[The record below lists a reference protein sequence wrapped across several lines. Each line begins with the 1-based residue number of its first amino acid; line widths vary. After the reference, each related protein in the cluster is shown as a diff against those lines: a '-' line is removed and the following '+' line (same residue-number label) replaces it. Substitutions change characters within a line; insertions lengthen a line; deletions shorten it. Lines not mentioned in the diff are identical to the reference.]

1 MYIIPE
7 KKSCCCLNRMR
18 TAKWVIVTMDQKMPE
33 RNMWVMMTGAV
44 EVLKNL
50 YTSDCFKL
58 PDSKKKV
65 KRS

>member
-7 KKSCCCLNRMR
+7 KKSCC
-18 TAKWVIVTMDQKMPE
+18 QKMPE

-44 EVLKNL
+44 EVLKTL